1 MDLSQAIGNLFNQEE
16 GDKSEDSKLSDLLSR
31 IAQLLPDVASSNPD
45 SDQGAE
51 ILYRQLTDA
60 ARSGQNDLFL
70 ELVKAEKT
78 QPPSN
83 EPTLLMAA
91 VLAHQHEVVKALVAA
106 GADVNAKIKKFFEF
120 NALNLAVSEENIAI
134 TQTLLEA
141 GADPNWIN
149 ASPGLAP
156 ITKAIQ
162 KNNTELVRLLLD
174 HNASVI
180 FKTNAKPLV
189 VAAQHDNPDII
200 NLLLEA
206 GCDINSRDSSRHSA
220 LQEAC
225 LHCNVETIKALL
237 LAGAKLRSSGD
248 ELFSI
253 FYAPGYVK
261 QLSGLIGEKT
271 DPTPKIPIALQA
283 LIEAGVDL
291 NIANNTGITVL
302 ALAIHYGS
310 LDIIKLLL
318 AAGADANLPCQLFA
332 SWVLGNSE
340 LHDLTREYACGTTA
354 PLNLAVAFGRLE
366 MAQVLLDAGADP
378 RFIDQKGRT
387 ALKIA
392 TKEGHQDIITLLKNA
407 GAPESSEVIEHSSDT
422 LLGAAKKGNLEL
434 LSSALAAGA
443 DPNISQVS
451 AGRQR
456 REKTALMFA
465 AERGHLDVVK
475 RLLEAGAEVNLSDR
489 PGKKF
494 GKTPLMYAAQS
505 DQAEVLKYFL
515 DAGAVVDA
523 QDKRGQT
530 ALFYAVEAKAA
541 AAVEVLLIYGADIHK
556 KSWEGTPFEEASYS
570 NSQITKLITTAD
582 HQRSSEMSA
591 EARVEMLSSAA
602 FSGNA
607 DLVRDLIHQ
616 GVDINATDKDGG
628 WTALMNGAARGH
640 ITVVQLLLAAG
651 AEIDQE
657 LPADTTALSEAAYW
671 GRTEV
676 VKLLI
681 SAGADINSTNSS
693 GRTPIMQTLAWNSTE
708 VLQILLDAGADASA
722 RNEDGKTVLA
732 MATADGKTAIE
743 NILRQAGVT
752 E

>member
-31 IAQLLPDVASSNPD
+31 IAQLLPDAASSNPD
-45 SDQGAE
+45 SE
-51 ILYRQLTDA
+51 ILYKQLTDA
-60 ARSGQNDLFL
+60 ACSGQNDLFL

-91 VLAHQHEVVKALVAA
+91 VLANQYEVVKALVAA
-106 GADVNAKIKKFFEF
+106 GADVNAKIKQFFEF
-120 NALNLAVSEENIAI
+120 NALSLAVNRENIAI

-141 GADPNWIN
+141 GADPNCIN
-149 ASPGLAP
+149 ASPL
-156 ITKAIQ
+156 IKAIE
-162 KNNTELVRLLLD
+162 KNNTELVHLLLK
-174 HNASVI
+174 HNASVV
-180 FKTNAKPLV
+180 FKTKIKPLEE
-189 VAAQHDNPDII
+189 AAQNDNPEII
-200 NLLLEA
+200 NLLIEA
-206 GCDINSRDSSRHSA
+206 GCSINDKSDNGQSA
-220 LQEAC
+220 LQTAC
-225 LHCNVETIKALL
+225 LYCNVETIKALL
-237 LAGAKLRSSGD
+237 AAGAKLSASGD

-253 FYAPGYVK
+253 FYAPGYAR
-261 QLSGLIGEKT
+261 QLSRLLGEKP
-271 DPTPKIPIALQA
+271 DPTPKIPLALQA
-283 LIEAGVDL
+283 LIDSGVDL
-291 NIANNTGITVL
+291 NAVSNTGAT
-302 ALAIHYGS
+302 ALAIAIQQGY
-310 LDIIKLLL
+310 LDAVKLLVIS
-318 AAGADANLPCQLFA
+318 GANPNLSCQ
-332 SWVLGNSE
+332 SINSLIFQNPE
-340 LHDLTREYACGTTA
+340 LKDHYLERFGTTV

-366 MAQVLLDAGADP
+366 MVQVLLDAGADP
-378 RFIDQKGRT
+378 GCIDEKGRT

-392 TKEGHQDIITLLKNA
+392 IKEGHQDIVALLKNA
-407 GAPESSEVIEHSSDT
+407 GAPDGPEIMEHPSDT
-422 LLGAAKKGNLEL
+422 LLGASKKGNLEL
-434 LSSALAAGA
+434 LSTALAAGA
-443 DPNISQVS
+443 DPNTSQVS
-451 AGRQR
+451 FGRQR
-456 REKTALMFA
+456 REKTALMFT
-465 AERGHLDVVK
+465 AERGHLEVAK
-475 RLLEAGAEVNLSDR
+475 RLLGAGAEVNLSDR

-505 DQAEVLKYFL
+505 DQAEILKYFL
-515 DAGAVVDA
+515 DTGAVVDA

-582 HQRSSEMSA
+582 HQRSSEVSA
-591 EARVEMLSSAA
+591 EARVAMLSSAA

-657 LPADTTALSEAAYW
+657 FPADTTALSEAAYW

-693 GRTPIMQTLAWNSTE
+693 GWTPIMKTLAWNSTE

-722 RNEDGKTVLA
+722 QNEDGKTVLA
-732 MATADGKTAIE
+732 MATADGKTAIA